1 MAESFDEI
9 IMYCVIN
16 SKRTCEPHEG
26 LSFSDQTCELTE
38 KRKSLCRQF
47 LGHVFFKIFQQKHH
61 LAKTRLTRGIIN
73 NILMTAVLITNTG
86 KFRNDSSL
94 KRKQKQQ
101 HYDARFERVIREYFQ
116 FQFV

>member
-1 MAESFDEI
+1 MRATREFIVFRSNMRIDRKKEI
-9 IMYCVIN
+9 IVSTISWPC
-16 SKRTCEPHEG
+16 
-26 LSFSDQTCELTE
+26 L
-38 KRKSLCRQF
+38 
-47 LGHVFFKIFQQKHH
+47 FKIFQQKHH

-73 NILMTAVLITNTG
+73 NILMMAVLITNTG

-101 HYDARFERVIREYFQ
+101 HYDARFERAIREYFQ